1 MAKKEFKKENPSK
14 YVDHIAVDSG
24 KVPPNALEIEEAVLG
39 ALLLEKDAIYRVFDL
54 LQPETFYKESH
65 QHIYQAIKDLSSENE
80 PIDMVSVIEQLR
92 KNKKLEEA
100 GGDYYITQ
108 LTYRIGSIAHL
119 EHHAKLIAEKFIQRE
134 LIRIT
139 AEIQQ
144 MAFDESTDVVE
155 LIDTSENKIYQVAEG
170 NIKKQTTSIGSVVD
184 EAIEQIEAASKNKDE
199 LSGIPSG
206 FSNLDRITSGWQPS
220 DLVILAARPSMGKTA
235 FALNIARN
243 VAAQYDTPI
252 AFFSLE
258 MSSIQLVK
266 RMISTET
273 EISQQ
278 HIKTGQMEDWEWQQL
293 ESRLP
298 KLRNAPLYIDDTP
311 GLSIFELRAKCRRLV
326 HEKGVRML
334 IIDYL
339 QLMNAAGQSSR
350 EQEVSVISRSLK
362 AIAKELDVPV
372 IALSQLNRSV
382 TARQGEKRPM
392 LSDLRESGAIE
403 QDADIVM
410 FIHRPEALGITEY
423 DDGTSSI
430 GMADII
436 IAKHRNGATEDV
448 RMRFEGQY
456 ARFTDY
462 DEGGL
467 PDLEPEGTPGI
478 IKGSKMNTEPATA
491 AKEEYNPGENMG
503 ANYDFDEGAP
513 F

>member
-1 MAKKEFKKENPSK
+1 MAKKDFKKENPSK
-14 YVDHIAVDSG
+14 YVENMAVDVG
-24 KVPPNALEIEEAVLG
+24 KVPPNAVEIEEAVLG
-39 ALLLEKDAIYRVFDL
+39 ALLLEKDAIYRVFEL
-54 LQPETFYKESH
+54 LQPEAFYKEAH
-65 QHIYQAIKDLSSENE
+65 QHIYSAIIELSSENE
-80 PIDMVSVIEQLR
+80 PVDMVSVIEKLR
-92 KNKKLEEA
+92 RNKKLEEA

-119 EHHAKLIAEKFIQRE
+119 EHHAKLVAEKFIQRE
-134 LIRIT
+134 LIRVT
-139 AEIQQ
+139 GQIQQ
-144 MAFDESTDVVE
+144 RAFDEATDVVD
-155 LIDTSENKIYQVAEG
+155 LIDFSENQIYKVAEG
-170 NIKKQTTSIGSVVD
+170 NIKKQTSPIGSVVE
-184 EAIEQIEAASKNKDE
+184 EALDQIEAASKNTEE

-206 FSNLDRITSGWQPS
+206 FSNLDRITSGWQKS

-243 VAAQYDTPI
+243 VAVNSKPI

-266 RMISTET
+266 RMISTEA
-273 EISQQ
+273 EIKQEK
-278 HIKTGQMEDWEWQQL
+278 IKTGQLEDWEWQQL

-298 KLRNAPLYIDDTP
+298 QLTNAPLFIDDTP
-311 GLSIFELRAKCRRLV
+311 GLSIFELRAKCRRLSRE
-326 HEKGVRML
+326 HGIQMI

-339 QLMNAAGQSSR
+339 QLMNAVGQQSR
-350 EQEVSVISRSLK
+350 EQEVSIISRSLK

-382 TARQGEKRPM
+382 TSRQGEKRPM

-403 QDADIVM
+403 QDADIVI

-423 DDGTSSI
+423 EDGSPSI

-436 IAKHRNGATEDV
+436 IAKHRNGATADV
-448 RMRFEGQY
+448 RMRFEGQF

-462 DEGGL
+462 DETGL
-467 PDLEPEGTPGI
+467 PDIETENQGGI
-478 IKGSKMNTEPATA
+478 IKGSKMNQEQVGV
-491 AKEEYNPGENMG
+491 ENEVYNQGKDMS
-503 ANYDFDEGAP
+503 ANYNFDDDSP

>member
-278 HIKTGQMEDWEWQQL
+278 HIKTGQMED
-293 ESRLP
+293 
-298 KLRNAPLYIDDTP
+298 
-311 GLSIFELRAKCRRLV
+311 
-326 HEKGVRML
+326 
-334 IIDYL
+334 
-339 QLMNAAGQSSR
+339 
-350 EQEVSVISRSLK
+350 
-362 AIAKELDVPV
+362 
-372 IALSQLNRSV
+372 
-382 TARQGEKRPM
+382 
-392 LSDLRESGAIE
+392 
-403 QDADIVM
+403 
-410 FIHRPEALGITEY
+410 
-423 DDGTSSI
+423 
-430 GMADII
+430 
-436 IAKHRNGATEDV
+436 
-448 RMRFEGQY
+448 
-456 ARFTDY
+456 
-462 DEGGL
+462 
-467 PDLEPEGTPGI
+467 
-478 IKGSKMNTEPATA
+478 
-491 AKEEYNPGENMG
+491 
-503 ANYDFDEGAP
+503 
-513 F
+513 